1 MLRHSVVLRGTA
13 LGCVVLV
20 GSLLW
25 PRMAAADPPPRPA
38 TIRETA
44 RVVAERRATEL
55 KVREARSQA
64 TQADLESPSFLKT
77 PVGIAVL
84 AAFGAGVGYALYSA
98 SNDRIRS
105 AGR

>member
-1 MLRHSVVLRGTA
+1 MLRHSVVFRGTA
-13 LGCVVLV
+13 LACVVLV

-25 PRMAAADPPPRPA
+25 PQLAAADPPPRPA

-44 RVVAERRATEL
+44 RAVAERRATEL
-55 KVREARSQA
+55 KVREARSQT
-64 TQADLESPSFLKT
+64 TQADLESASFFKT

-84 AAFGAGVGYALYSA
+84 AAFGVGVGYALYSA